1 MRASWGRWGIS
12 GVLPRKGP
20 DGAWSV
26 FTVLL
31 HGWHCPP
38 HLRKFRGDRAWV
50 RKDVAVADCGRGHA
64 GTPATEQ
71 QQQPRPAAAAQARQ
85 AAWLWV
91 LVSPCPLHFHS
102 HRTVEPGPVGQRGAL
117 GSAASQYLGA
127 NGPLALP
134 SRAPSPPPQPS
145 PEGWLGGRL
154 RPNPLQVTSEAS
166 EQGAR
171 EGRRGGTPGV
181 PPPDP
186 TSALR
191 LRRRLFRKQSGCP
204 VPVMCPCVGS
214 SHFPHMT
221 LRNAGPQSPEGGGLG
236 SLTHPSKAQ
245 LLLSSQPFPGA
256 QEAGSRTLVG
266 TLAGRQVQLQ
276 VRERTQQ
283 HPLLRE

>member
-1 MRASWGRWGIS
+1 MWPWQIVG
-12 GVLPRKGP
+12 
-20 DGAWSV
+20 GA
-26 FTVLL
+26 TRVLL
-31 HGWHCPP
+31 PP
-38 HLRKFRGDRAWV
+38 SSSSSPG
-50 RKDVAVADCGRGHA
+50 
-64 GTPATEQ
+64 P
-71 QQQPRPAAAAQARQ
+71 QQQPRPVKQLGSGF
-85 AAWLWV
+85 W
-91 LVSPCPLHFHS
+91 SPPAPCTS
-102 HRTVEPGPVGQRGAL
+102 TATGRWSQGQWGQRGAL
-117 GSAASQYLGA
+117 GSASQYLGA

-134 SRAPSPPPQPS
+134 SRAPSPPPRPS

>member
-1 MRASWGRWGIS
+1 MAG
-12 GVLPRKGP
+12 
-20 DGAWSV
+20 
-26 FTVLL
+26 
-31 HGWHCPP
+31 
-38 HLRKFRGDRAWV
+38 
-50 RKDVAVADCGRGHA
+50 CGRGHA

-71 QQQPRPAAAAQARQ
+71 QPRPRPPALPQPQDGGARASGDRGEPSDQ
-85 AAWLWV
+85 RR
-91 LVSPCPLHFHS
+91 VSTSGP
-102 HRTVEPGPVGQRGAL
+102 TVRLLRP
-117 GSAASQYLGA
+117 
-127 NGPLALP
+127 LP
-134 SRAPSPPPQPS
+134 SRAPSPPPRRLS
-145 PEGWLGGRL
+145 PEGWLAGRL

-166 EQGAR
+166 EQGAG

-191 LRRRLFRKQSGCP
+191 LHRRLFRKQSGCP

-221 LRNAGPQSPEGGGLG
+221 LRNAGPQSPEGGALG

-266 TLAGRQVQLQ
+266 TLAGRHVQLQ

-283 HPLLRE
+283 RPLLRE